1 MHEESLF
8 RLQTGLRVLT
18 EELKSID
25 ICKESDKYKFC
36 GILEY
41 CAVFEEMMADK
52 EDPDV
57 VSCQP
62 AYLEFMKE
70 LSRCCET
77 QIENIQK
84 VESLLKLTRPKKK

>member
-18 EELKSID
+18 EQLKSID
-25 ICKESDKYKFC
+25 ISKESDKYMFC

-41 CAVFEEMMADK
+41 YAVFEQMMEDK

-57 VSCQP
+57 ISCQP
-62 AYLEFMKE
+62 AFKEFLKE

-84 VESLLKLTRPKKK
+84 VESLLKLTRQKK